1 MNTRTCVSLATLF
14 AIKISL
20 GEYPFNIINC
30 KQKQTVAKKQ
40 RANENGLVDKEK
52 NSQKP
57 VVVDCLLEKG
67 KGMISFKISHNIKR
81 RYI

>member
-1 MNTRTCVSLATLF
+1 MNTHTCVSLATLF

-57 VVVDCLLEKG
+57 VVTNCKQQRGEG
-67 KGMISFKISHNIKR
+67 
-81 RYI
+81 

>member
-1 MNTRTCVSLATLF
+1 MNTRTCLSLATLF

-30 KQKQTVAKKQ
+30 KQKQTVAKKE

-52 NSQKP
+52 KSQKP
-57 VVVDCLLEKG
+57 VVTNYKQQRGEG
-67 KGMISFKISHNIKR
+67 
-81 RYI
+81 